1 MLFRHRTTRENTY
14 SILLVYHAD
23 AYIYII
29 YILVKSKIFHEI
41 YFRRYENIFATE
53 FRYFL
58 RKKDEENLENY
69 LVCYYLV
76 FN

>member
-1 MLFRHRTTRENTY
+1 MLFRHHTTRENTY

-23 AYIYII
+23 VCMYIY
-29 YILVKSKIFHEI
+29 LLLKSKIFHEI
-41 YFRRYENIFATE
+41 YFRRYGNIFAIE
-53 FRYFL
+53 FRYFF

-69 LVCYYLV
+69 LACYYLV